1 MSFGRLVPLVK
12 IHLIKL
18 LVFVALLGG
27 FYAFGGFERPAVSQ
41 DDYRSS
47 PRMVRAWL
55 VTVIMFI
62 AGAVLA
68 IWGNNIAQMVD
79 WDVPDGLYPIIG
91 VLLLLAGLIWML
103 IVRDSTRRP
112 NKPAA
117 GNAGLA
123 PWLAIQ
129 HLWSGVPEPERWA
142 ALRIWPFQG

>member
-27 FYAFGGFERPAVSQ
+27 FYAFDGFERPAVSQ

-117 GNAGLA
+117 GNAVIA
-123 PWLAIQ
+123 SRLAIQ
-129 HLWSGVPEPERWA
+129 PPRSGVPEPER
-142 ALRIWPFQG
+142 